1 MKFPSRQQVE
11 IVRKQYPAG
20 TRVELVQMDDAQA
33 PPVGTAGTVTGV
45 DDTGSILV
53 DWDNGSGLNVVYGED
68 IVRKICPVCG
78 GPLTAHPALSR
89 RDNKTE
95 VCPDQQKSIEI
106 KISNMCRNDLLL
118 CAFRVIYTLPK
129 EKHRARR
136 KEKC

>member
-1 MKFPSRQQVE
+1 MTFPSRQQVE
-11 IVRKQYPAG
+11 RVRKQYPAG

-53 DWDNGSGLNVVYGED
+53 DWDNGSGLNVIYGED

-89 RDNKTE
+89 RDNKTK
-95 VCPDQQKSIEI
+95 VCPDCGIRQALSAFGMDAEKQEEI
-106 KISNMCRNDLLL
+106 IDL
-118 CAFRVIYTLPK
+118 V
-129 EKHRARR
+129 R
-136 KEKC
+136 KKVSK

>member
-11 IVRKQYPAG
+11 MVRKQYPAG
-20 TRVELVQMDDAQA
+20 TRVELVQMDDVQA

-53 DWDNGSGLNVVYGED
+53 DWDNGSGLNVIYGED

-95 VCPDQQKSIEI
+95 VCPDCGIRQALSDFGMDEAKQEEI
-106 KISNMCRNDLLL
+106 IALVHKKVS
-118 CAFRVIYTLPK
+118 K
-129 EKHRARR
+129 
-136 KEKC
+136 

>member
-11 IVRKQYPAG
+11 MVRKQYPAG

-95 VCPDQQKSIEI
+95 VCPDCGIREALSDFGMDEAKQEEI
-106 KISNMCRNDLLL
+106 IVLINKKVS
-118 CAFRVIYTLPK
+118 K
-129 EKHRARR
+129 
-136 KEKC
+136 

>member
-11 IVRKQYPAG
+11 MVRKQYPAG

-89 RDNKTE
+89 RDNKTK
-95 VCPDQQKSIEI
+95 VCPDCGIREALSDFGMDEAKQEEI
-106 KISNMCRNDLLL
+106 IALVHKKVS
-118 CAFRVIYTLPK
+118 K
-129 EKHRARR
+129 
-136 KEKC
+136 

>member
-11 IVRKQYPAG
+11 MVRKQYPAG

-53 DWDNGSGLNVVYGED
+53 DWDNGSGLNVIYGED

-78 GPLTAHPALSR
+78 GLLTAHPALSR
-89 RDNKTE
+89 KDNKTK
-95 VCPDQQKSIEI
+95 VCPDCGIREALSDFGMDEAKQEEI
-106 KISNMCRNDLLL
+106 IALVHKKVS
-118 CAFRVIYTLPK
+118 K
-129 EKHRARR
+129 
-136 KEKC
+136 